1 MKVQNLMKPNVYERQ
16 VSFECD
22 RSNAGKISALGI
34 KLPKQAIQ
42 ILVCPLLPG
51 TIGIGK
57 IDVTMQPFYL
67 PEICMN
73 FFYFSKVL
81 HLIV

>member
-1 MKVQNLMKPNVYERQ
+1 MEVQNLTRFGVYERQ
-16 VSFECD
+16 VSFECG

-34 KLPKQAIQ
+34 KLPKQANQ
-42 ILVCPLLPG
+42 ILVCSLLPG
-51 TIGIGK
+51 TIRSGK
-57 IDVTMQPFYL
+57 IQVTMQPFYL

-81 HLIV
+81 HLIG

>member
-1 MKVQNLMKPNVYERQ
+1 MEVQNLTRFGVYERQ
-16 VSFECD
+16 VWFECG
-22 RSNAGKISALGI
+22 RSNVEKISALGI
-34 KLPKQAIQ
+34 KLPEQAVQ